1 MATPSNID
9 RFQIVRELGRGSQGV
24 VYLAT
29 DPHLERQVAIK
40 TLRMHLSKQPER
52 QARLMQEARTVSK
65 LQHPNIIPLYEA
77 GEYEGLLYLVFEYV
91 DGISLRDQIKKNGPF
106 VVHTAIAM
114 MTRILAGITCAHQ
127 EGVVHR
133 DLSPSNV
140 LIDKNEM
147 PRIMDFGISVIVGDK
162 KSQEKDIS
170 GTPCYMS
177 PEHFSKS
184 PIGPKSDI
192 FSLGLIF
199 YEMVIGRPAIEAET
213 LVPAG
218 NE

>member
-1 MATPSNID
+1 M
-9 RFQIVRELGRGSQGV
+9 

-40 TLRMHLSKQPER
+40 TLRMHLPKQSER

-114 MTRILAGITCAHQ
+114 MTQILAGITCAHQ
-127 EGVVHR
+127 QGVVHR

-162 KSQEKDIS
+162 KNQEKD
-170 GTPCYMS
+170 P
-177 PEHFSKS
+177 
-184 PIGPKSDI
+184 
-192 FSLGLIF
+192 
-199 YEMVIGRPAIEAET
+199 
-213 LVPAG
+213 
-218 NE
+218 